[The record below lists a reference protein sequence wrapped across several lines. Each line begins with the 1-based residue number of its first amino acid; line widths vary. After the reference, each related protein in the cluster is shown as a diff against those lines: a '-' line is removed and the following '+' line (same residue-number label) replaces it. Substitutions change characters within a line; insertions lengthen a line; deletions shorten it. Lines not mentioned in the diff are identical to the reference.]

1 MRDVIYEIWES
12 IRRNKLR
19 TALTGF
25 AVAWGI
31 FMIIVLLGAG
41 NGVMNAMMEANSGID
56 INTMSLYGGVTTSAY
71 GGFREGRQIE
81 LDIKDL
87 DVLRSDAFKDV
98 IDEICP
104 EINLSS
110 SLVYRGEDLSCELCA
125 CTGILRQ
132 MNCLELLEGRFI
144 NENDLQQRRK
154 VVVIEQKSAELLC
167 GSAEKAKSILGKHLK
182 LGDVSFRVI
191 GIIKSDARSNW
202 NMANVPFDTAVSVF
216 SRGTKLDCIEFRFH
230 GLATEEENEAFE
242 ARLRSAINLRHSAA
256 PDDASATWIENRFV
270 QSMQMDEGMGIIR
283 KGLWIIGMLTL
294 VSGIVG
300 VGNIMLIT
308 ARERKLEFG
317 IRKAIG
323 ARPWDIL
330 KLMLSE
336 SVVITAIFGYVGMLL
351 GFVACDVLDKTVAS
365 RTTTVLGQEITM
377 MTDPGV
383 GLDVALQ
390 ATLLLVV
397 AGALAGLIPAWKAA
411 KVKPVEALKAE

>member
-110 SLVYRGEDLSCELCA
+110 SLVYRGEDVNCELCA

-191 GIIKSDARSNW
+191 GIIKSDASSNW
-202 NMANVPFDTAVSVF
+202 NMAYVPFDTAVSVF

-351 GFVACDVLDKTVAS
+351 GFVACDVLAKTVAS

>member
-154 VVVIEQKSAELLC
+154 VVVIE
-167 GSAEKAKSILGKHLK
+167 
-182 LGDVSFRVI
+182 
-191 GIIKSDARSNW
+191 
-202 NMANVPFDTAVSVF
+202 
-216 SRGTKLDCIEFRFH
+216 
-230 GLATEEENEAFE
+230 
-242 ARLRSAINLRHSAA
+242 
-256 PDDASATWIENRFV
+256 
-270 QSMQMDEGMGIIR
+270 
-283 KGLWIIGMLTL
+283 
-294 VSGIVG
+294 
-300 VGNIMLIT
+300 
-308 ARERKLEFG
+308 
-317 IRKAIG
+317 
-323 ARPWDIL
+323 
-330 KLMLSE
+330 
-336 SVVITAIFGYVGMLL
+336 
-351 GFVACDVLDKTVAS
+351 
-365 RTTTVLGQEITM
+365 
-377 MTDPGV
+377 
-383 GLDVALQ
+383 
-390 ATLLLVV
+390 
-397 AGALAGLIPAWKAA
+397 
-411 KVKPVEALKAE
+411 